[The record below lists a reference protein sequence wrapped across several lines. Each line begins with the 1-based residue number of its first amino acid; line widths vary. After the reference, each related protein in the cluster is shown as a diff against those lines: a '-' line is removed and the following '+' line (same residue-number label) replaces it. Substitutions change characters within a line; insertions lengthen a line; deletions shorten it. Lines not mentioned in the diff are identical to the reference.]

1 MALTTDRAS
10 SSHHDRHIGS
20 SSHAGL
26 HPCIAAASALIDQA
40 ASFIAKLDDD
50 VYARC
55 CPSASDGTI
64 GKHLRHCLDHFVA
77 ALDAADHARS
87 SEWVSGPV
95 IDYDH
100 RERDV
105 PMETCRRAASDL
117 MTAVRHRLSRLDAAR
132 LAAPVVVRVMLAQDG
147 QTVDLPSTLAREIAF
162 ATHHALHHHAMMR
175 FIAESFGLIT
185 STDFGKAP
193 STINHERSALALEAD
208 AAVSSV
214 RS

>member
-10 SSHHDRHIGS
+10 SSHHDRHIGC

-26 HPCIAAASALIDQA
+26 HPCLAAASALIDQA
-40 ASFIAKLDDD
+40 VWFIANLDDD
-50 VYARC
+50 IYARC

-64 GKHLRHCLDHFVA
+64 GKHVRHCLDHFVA
-77 ALDAADHARS
+77 TLDAADHARS
-87 SEWVSGPV
+87 PESVGRPV

-105 PMETCRRAASDL
+105 PVERCRRAASDL
-117 MTAVRHRLSRLDAAR
+117 MAAVRHRLSRLDAAR
-132 LAAPVVVRVMLAQDG
+132 LAAPVVVRVMVAQDG

-175 FIAESFGLIT
+175 FIAESFGLT
-185 STDFGKAP
+185 TLADFGKAP
-193 STINHERSALALEAD
+193 STINHERSGPAFEAG